1 MKFNKKRRLIKVRNF
16 FIDLIQ
22 IVVGSAILA
31 FSITSFMLPNKL
43 STGGFTGIAT
53 ILYYMLN
60 FPVGTSVL
68 LLNIPLFLISYLKIG
83 KVFFVKG
90 LLGTI
95 FLSIFLDL
103 FEGRNILTQD
113 RLLACIYGGVI
124 AGVGLSIILKA
135 NASTGGTD
143 LLANIIKKY
152 RPYMRTGSLIVIID
166 VIIVAVNV
174 FVFKQIEIGLY
185 SAISIYLM
193 GKIIDIFFEGIY
205 FTKMIFIISD
215 KYKEISDKIN
225 IDIGRGTTALYGKG
239 MYKDD
244 EKKVL
249 LCVASRNEQIEI
261 RKITNKIDKGAFI
274 ISSNAR
280 EVYGK
285 GFKNS

>member
-1 MKFNKKRRLIKVRNF
+1 MNFNKKRILVKTRNF
-16 FIDLIQ
+16 SIDLIQ
-22 IVVGSAILA
+22 IIIGSAILA
-31 FSITSFMLPNKL
+31 FSVTSFMLPNKL

-53 ILYYMLN
+53 ILYYILN
-60 FPVGTSVL
+60 FPVGTTVL
-68 LLNIPLFLISYLKIG
+68 VLNIPLFLISYLKIG
-83 KVFFVKG
+83 KGFFIKG

-95 FLSIFLDL
+95 FLSVFLDL
-103 FEGRNILTQD
+103 FEGKNILTQD

-124 AGVGLSIILKA
+124 AGIGISIILKA

-152 RPYMRTGSLIVIID
+152 KPYMRTGSLIVIID
-166 VIIVAVNV
+166 AIIVGINV

-215 KYKEISDKIN
+215 KYKEISDRIN
-225 IDIGRGTTALYGKG
+225 IDIGRGTTALYGRG

-244 EKKVL
+244 EKNIL

-261 RKITNKIDKGAFI
+261 RKIINKIDNKAFI
-274 ISSNAR
+274 ISSSAR

-285 GFKNS
+285 GFKRS

>member
-1 MKFNKKRRLIKVRNF
+1 MNFNKKRILVKTKNF
-16 FIDLIQ
+16 SIDLIQ
-22 IVVGSAILA
+22 IIIGSAILA
-31 FSITSFMLPNKL
+31 FSVTSFMLPNKL

-53 ILYYMLN
+53 ILYYILN
-60 FPVGTSVL
+60 FPVGTTVL
-68 LLNIPLFLISYLKIG
+68 VLNIPLFLISYLKIG
-83 KVFFVKG
+83 KGFFIKG

-103 FEGRNILTQD
+103 LEGKNILTQD

-124 AGVGLSIILKA
+124 AGIGISIILKA

-152 RPYMRTGSLIVIID
+152 KPYMRTGSLIVIID
-166 VIIVAVNV
+166 AIIVGINV

-215 KYKEISDKIN
+215 KYKEISDRIN
-225 IDIGRGTTALYGKG
+225 IDIGRGTTALYGRG

-244 EKKVL
+244 EKNIL

-261 RKITNKIDKGAFI
+261 RKIINKIDNKAFI
-274 ISSNAR
+274 ISSSAR

-285 GFKNS
+285 GFKRS